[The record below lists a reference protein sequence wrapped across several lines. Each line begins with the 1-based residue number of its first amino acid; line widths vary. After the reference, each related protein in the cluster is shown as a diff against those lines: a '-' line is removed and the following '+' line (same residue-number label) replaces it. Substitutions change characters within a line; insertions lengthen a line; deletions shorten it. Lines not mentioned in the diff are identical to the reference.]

1 MKNKTEGR
9 KGSNMKCVVCERVN
23 EFKLKEVQKPIPKEN
38 EALIR
43 IKRVGICGTDLHAY
57 NGKQPYFSYPRVL
70 GHELSGVI
78 EEINNNK
85 CDLKKGDRVAIIPYL
100 ECGECIACLYG
111 KTNCCTNMNVL
122 GVHSDGGMQEYLCV
136 PYTHL
141 IKNDNLSFE
150 KLALTECFAIG
161 AHSVRRANVLKDE
174 TVLVIGA
181 GPIGLGI
188 MQFAQIVGAKVIAM
202 DIDKNRLNFAKNEL
216 NVYATVLAAKDD
228 TEENIKKLTSNN
240 YPTVIFDATGNP
252 KSMMQGFTYLAH
264 GGRYVL
270 VSIVDADITFYDP
283 EFHKRETTLMSSRNA
298 TKEDFEWVIKCM
310 EEDKVILDPI
320 ITHRSNLNDM
330 ISSFPTWLDPK
341 SGVIKAVVEV

>member
-1 MKNKTEGR
+1 
-9 KGSNMKCVVCERVN
+9 MKCVVCETAN
-23 EFKLKEVQKPIPKEN
+23 EFKLKEIQKPIPKKN

-43 IKRVGICGTDLHAY
+43 IRSVGICGTDLHAY

-78 EEINNNK
+78 EEIGENEY
-85 CDLKKGDRVAIIPYL
+85 DLEVGNRVAIIPYL
-100 ECGECIACLYG
+100 ECGECIACKYG
-111 KTNCCTNMNVL
+111 KTNCCVNMNVL

-136 PYTHL
+136 PYDHL

-150 KLALTECFAIG
+150 KLALIECFSIG
-161 AHSVRRANVLKDE
+161 AHSVRRANIQEGE
-174 TVLVIGA
+174 TVLIIGA

-188 MQFAQIVGAKVIAM
+188 MQFAKIAGAKVLAM
-202 DIDKNRLNFAKNEL
+202 DIDEGRLSFAKNKL
-216 NVYATVLAAKDD
+216 NVEGTILALKED
-228 TEENIKKLTSNN
+228 TEEKIKELSNNN

-252 KSMMQGFTYLAH
+252 KSMMKGFSYLAH

-283 EFHKRETTLMSSRNA
+283 EFHKRETTLLSSRNA

-320 ITHRSNLNDM
+320 ITHRTSLEDM
-330 ISSFPTWLDPK
+330 ISSFPSWLDPK
-341 SGVIKAVVEV
+341 TGVIKAVVEV